1 MPVGKPAVRT
11 DRRPSFFCAARAVR
25 PRLERGKK
33 THARAARLPRSA
45 TPWGDPPPLWIA
57 RARTPWF
64 GPGPRPELFV
74 CSGGGTQ
81 GRVRAAGGTWGATG
95 GVAATAPPGRTA
107 ARAVAVRPTGGRCTP
122 PRAWWPLPLCRRPPP
137 SAPASPSTAA
147 WSATAAGGGGPA
159 GRPCPPSTVFF
170 VVRVAGRRASRR
182 DRRCRPTRRR
192 LGLPLAGPIADVP
205 AASPF
210 PIPYPPSTTA
220 SFDSL
225 GPPPPP
231 PTCAPFLSADPPRPP
246 PCSRK
251 RTRAAA

>member
-1 MPVGKPAVRT
+1 VPVGKPAVRT

-137 SAPASPSTAA
+137 Q
-147 WSATAAGGGGPA
+147 
-159 GRPCPPSTVFF
+159 CPRLPLHRCLV
-170 VVRVAGRRASRR
+170 GNGSRR
-182 DRRCRPTRRR
+182 RWACRTT
-192 LGLPLAGPIADVP
+192 VP
-205 AASPF
+205 AKHGV
-210 PIPYPPSTTA
+210 
-220 SFDSL
+220 L
-225 GPPPPP
+225 C
-231 PTCAPFLSADPPRPP
+231 CARGGAPREP
-246 PCSRK
+246 
-251 RTRAAA
+251 A